1 MKYRIGI
8 LGGGNISDSHLRA
21 AMKIEEIEI
30 SGICGSNRE
39 KVKKLADKAGVP
51 GFIDEKLFFAECPMD
66 LVAIGSPSGLHAAQG
81 AAAASRGIH
90 VLVEKP
96 IDVTTQK
103 ADNLIEACE
112 RAGVKLGIFF
122 QDRVSEGAQKLKAL
136 VDNNTLGKLS
146 LATAH
151 VKWYRGPEYYG
162 DSKWRGTWKLDG
174 GGAIMNQ
181 GIHTL
186 DLLIWML
193 GNPRQ
198 VFGCART
205 MLHDIETEDTAV
217 AVIEFESG
225 VLATYEASTAAY
237 PGQPRKIYLTGSQG
251 TASLVHN
258 ALTDISLL
266 GDEKK
271 EQGGSNPE
279 NPENTSSPLVSDVSG
294 HRRIM
299 EDFIGAIREDR
310 APICDGK
317 DARRSVQLVRAIYES
332 SRTGRPVMIKGRT
345 AN

>member
-21 AMKIEEIEI
+21 AMEIKEIEI
-30 SGICGSNRE
+30 SGICGSNLE
-39 KVKKLADKAGVP
+39 KVKKLAEMAGVRA
-51 GFIDEKLFFAECPMD
+51 FTDEKQFFEECPMD
-66 LVAIGSPSGLHAAQG
+66 LVAIGSPSGLHATQG
-81 AAAASRGIH
+81 VAAASRGIH

-103 ADNLIEACE
+103 ADNLIKACE
-112 RAGVKLGIFF
+112 RGGVKLGVFF
-122 QDRVSEGAQKLKAL
+122 QDRVSEGARKLKEL
-136 VDNNTLGKLS
+136 VDNNTLGKLT

-151 VKWYRGPEYYG
+151 VKWYRNPEYY
-162 DSKWRGTWKLDG
+162 SRSRWRGTWKLDG

-198 VFGCART
+198 VFGCTGT

-225 VLATYEASTAAY
+225 ILATYEASTAAY

-271 EQGGSNPE
+271 KQEGNSSE
-279 NPENTSSPLVSDVSG
+279 KPENTSSPLVSDVSD
-294 HRRIM
+294 HRKIL
-299 EDFIGAIREDR
+299 EDFLDAIRYNR
-310 APICDGK
+310 TPICDGK
-317 DARRSVQLVRAIYES
+317 DARRSVELVCAIYES
-332 SRTGRPVMIKGRT
+332 SRTGQPVMINPG
-345 AN
+345 